1 MVFLGNAHNFKIVFG
16 GVIIHGGR
24 AGMIGRKQWKCR
36 VFLDREWLR

>member
-1 MVFLGNAHNFKIVFG
+1 MVFWGNSHNFEIVVG

-24 AGMIGRKQWKCR
+24 AGMIGRRQWKW